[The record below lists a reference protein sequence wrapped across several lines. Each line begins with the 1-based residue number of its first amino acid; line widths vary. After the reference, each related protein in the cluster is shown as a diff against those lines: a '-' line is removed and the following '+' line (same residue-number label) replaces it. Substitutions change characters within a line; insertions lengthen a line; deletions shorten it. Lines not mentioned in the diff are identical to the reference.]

1 MRCTAFRY
9 LVGAALVLAAAA
21 PRADGQRRDRDR
33 DRDREEYAAEI
44 DTTIAFSRTGTV
56 ELQLTGGEII
66 VTSWPREQV
75 RVRATSER
83 SALRLDAS
91 SAHVSLGLR
100 QGSSRSGDTR
110 FEVTIPVGARVRA
123 NTTSGDIRVSGS
135 KADVEAR
142 TQRGDIAVEDVG
154 RIDLNAF
161 SGDVEATTVAG
172 DVRIS
177 VLSGD
182 IRVRGATGEIEIKTV
197 SGEVDVRDTKAR
209 LVRLESTSGDLTY
222 DGTIDPT
229 GRYELETHSG
239 DVDLSLPANIGANVV
254 VSTFSGTV
262 DSDFEM
268 RLEPGLHGDGSS
280 HGKELRLTIGRGGA
294 RITAKSFSGDINIRS
309 RGGTPTRNDRDRGE
323 DR

>member
-1 MRCTAFRY
+1 MRPTAFRY
-9 LVGAALVLAAAA
+9 VLGAALVLAAAA

-33 DRDREEYAAEI
+33 DEYAAEI
-44 DTTIAFSRTGTV
+44 DTTIVFSRTGTV

-100 QGSSRSGDTR
+100 PGASRSGDTR

-161 SGDVEATTVAG
+161 SGDVEATAVAG

-182 IRVRGATGEIEIKTV
+182 VRVRGATGEIEIKTV
-197 SGEVDVRDTKAR
+197 SGEVDVRDTRAR

-222 DGTIDPT
+222 DGTIDPS

-294 RITAKSFSGDINIRS
+294 RIAAKSFSGDINNTTG
-309 RGGTPTRNDRDRGE
+309 GGTPRRNDSDRE
-323 DR
+323 DDR

>member
-1 MRCTAFRY
+1 MRRTVFRY
-9 LVGAALVLAAAA
+9 VVGAAAVLAAVA
-21 PRADGQRRDRDR
+21 PDARGQRRDRDR
-33 DRDREEYAAEI
+33 DEYAAQI

-91 SAHVSLGLR
+91 SAMLSLGLR
-100 QGSSRSGDTR
+100 SGSPRSGDTR
-110 FEVTIPVGARVRA
+110 FEVTVPVGVRVRA
-123 NTTSGDIRVSGS
+123 NTTSGDIRVTGS

-161 SGDVEATTVAG
+161 SGDVEAAAVAG

-182 IRVRGATGEIEIKTV
+182 VRVRGGVGEIEIKTV
-197 SGEVDVRDTKAR
+197 SGEIDVRDAR
-209 LVRLESTSGDLTY
+209 SRFVRLNSTSGDLTY
-222 DGTIDPT
+222 DGTIDAT

-239 DVDLSLPANIGANVV
+239 DVDLTLPANINADIT
-254 VSTFSGTV
+254 VSTFSGGV
-262 DSDFEM
+262 ESDFPM
-268 RLEPGLHGDGSS
+268 ILEPGPHGDASS
-280 HGKELRLTIGRGGA
+280 HGKSLRLKIGRGGGA
-294 RITAKSFSGDINIRS
+294 RINAESFSGDINLRS
-309 RGGTPTRNDRDRGE
+309 RGGTPPRTDGDREANR
-323 DR
+323 